1 MREKNDYLLLKQ
13 YGANLLK
20 ALIVKEH
27 GALENLLLEDA
38 PDPVPGPGE
47 VLVDVHAA
55 SVNFPDLL
63 VIGGTYQVLPKRP
76 FSPGK
81 DMAGVVAAV
90 GAGVTTCKPGD
101 RVAAQNEYGAYAQKC
116 VVNQQTCYPMPD
128 AMSYADAAAMGIA
141 YPTAHFALVERG
153 QYQSG
158 ETVLINGA
166 AGGVGIATIQV
177 AKALGATVVASVS
190 SAAKAKLA
198 REMGADHVVRTDVAN
213 LRDAFRDQVL
223 AAVGKRG
230 IDIIV
235 DPVGGDVFD
244 ASLRVIAWSG
254 RLIVVGFAEGRIP
267 EVKAGHLLV
276 KNISLIGLQYSAYR
290 DRQPEKVRRVQRELF
305 DWYVAGKIKPHVMA
319 AYPLAQYQ
327 DALRAVRERKVVG
340 KVVIMTRQ

>member
-1 MREKNDYLLLKQ
+1 MKAMLCMAFGDESNLKL
-13 YGANLLK
+13 G
-20 ALIVKEH
+20 VV
-27 GALENLLLEDA
+27 
-38 PDPVPGPGE
+38 PSPVPGPNQ
-47 VLVDVHAA
+47 VRIAVKAA
-55 SVNFPDLL
+55 GMNFADTLF
-63 VIGGTYQVLPKRP
+63 ISGAYQVKLVPP
-76 FSPGK
+76 FIPGVEV
-81 DMAGVVAAV
+81 AGVVLEAAP
-90 GAGVTTCKPGD
+90 GVTTCKPGD

-153 QYQSG
+153 QYQPG

-190 SAAKAKLA
+190 SEAKAKLA
-198 REMGADHVVRTDVAN
+198 KAMGADHVVRTDVPN

-230 IDIIV
+230 INIVV

-254 RLIVVGFAEGRIP
+254 RLIIVGFAEGRIP
-267 EVKAGHLLV
+267 EIKAGHLLV

-305 DWYVAGKIKPHVMA
+305 DWYTAGKIKPHVMA

-327 DALRAVRERKVVG
+327 DALRAVRDRKVVG

>member
-1 MREKNDYLLLKQ
+1 M
-13 YGANLLK
+13 K

-27 GALENLLLEDA
+27 GPLENLLLEDV
-38 PDPVPGPGE
+38 PDPAPGPGE

-63 VIGGTYQVLPKRP
+63 VIGGTYQVLPPRP

-81 DMAGVVAAV
+81 DMAGLVAAV

-101 RVAAQNEYGAYAQKC
+101 RVAAQHEYGAYAQRC
-116 VVNQQTCYPMPD
+116 VVPQQNCYLLPHS
-128 AMSYADAAAMGIA
+128 MSFADAAAMGIA

-153 QYQSG
+153 QYRPG

-190 SAAKAKLA
+190 SAEKSALAKHH
-198 REMGADHVVRTDVAN
+198 GADHVVRTDVPN

-254 RLIVVGFAEGRIP
+254 RIIVVGFAAGRIP
-267 EVKAGHLLV
+267 DIKAGHLLV
-276 KNISLIGLQYSAYR
+276 KNISVLGLQYSAYR
-290 DRQPEKVRRVQRELF
+290 DRQPEKVQRVQRELF
-305 DWYVAGKIKPHVMA
+305 DWYVAGKIRPHVMA
-319 AYPLAQYQ
+319 AYPLARYQ
-327 DALRAVRERKVVG
+327 DALRAVRDRKVVG
-340 KVVIMTRQ
+340 KIVILTRQ